1 MAGFRPL
8 SVQGMEREGRKT
20 LDDSLG
26 LDATS
31 SECAQEQNTLLHI
44 DTYACPEP
52 ACAQPARV
60 SPARALAGRRAPV
73 HRRLHTDTQTCKGVC
88 PH

>member
-1 MAGFRPL
+1 MSGRIQTL
-8 SVQGMEREGRKT
+8 SVQGMEREGRDT

-44 DTYACPEP
+44 IDTYACP
-52 ACAQPARV
+52 
-60 SPARALAGRRAPV
+60 
-73 HRRLHTDTQTCKGVC
+73 
-88 PH
+88 